1 MWKTAALRAAEV
13 EGEGAGQ
20 EADLIC
26 WALVLKQG
34 ASRLKPGRV
43 TVHKVAEPTCEY
55 GKNQDLSTSR
65 GKINESENSVGL
77 SGVG

>member
-26 WALVLKQG
+26 WALVSAQAGSVQAQARKSDSPQ
-34 ASRLKPGRV
+34 SGR
-43 TVHKVAEPTCEY
+43 T
-55 GKNQDLSTSR
+55 NLW
-65 GKINESENSVGL
+65 IW
-77 SGVG
+77 